1 MIGTAILLAAG
12 QSKRMQ
18 LLTHKGLLYWEGKTL
33 FEHQLQMLLHSVLSD
48 IIVILGHE
56 AELLVNMANKY
67 PVKTIYNENFKK
79 GKCSSIICGLQAAD
93 KDSEMIL
100 VTSVDQPVDSSIINQ
115 LVLSMKDTDQLIAI
129 PINKGKRGHPIL
141 FSRKIFSDLLL
152 INEKTQGLRNI
163 IRKYKNQIIEVPID
177 STLIEL
183 NINTPEDY
191 QNAVKR
197 NATEEKLNNH

>member
-18 LLTHKGLLYWEGKTL
+18 PLTHKGLLSWEGKTL
-33 FEHQLQMLLHSVLSD
+33 FEHQLQMLLQSSLSD

-56 AELLVNMANKY
+56 AELFLHIANKY

-79 GKCSSIICGLQAAD
+79 GKCSSIICGLQAAN
-93 KDSEMIL
+93 KDSKMIL
-100 VTSVDQPVDSSIINQ
+100 VSSVDQPVDYKIINQ
-115 LVLSMKDTDQLIAI
+115 LVLSMKDTDQPISI

-141 FSRKIFSDLLL
+141 FSRKIISDLLL

-163 IRKYKNQIIEVPID
+163 IRKYENQIIEVPID
-177 STLIEL
+177 SILIGL

-191 QNAVKR
+191 QNAMKI
-197 NATEEKLNNH
+197 NLCGN